1 MFAIINV
8 YYVTTQVQQFT
19 EYLSGGV
26 FNDYKLCLAAIARSD
41 SFTYHFC
48 LHARPAKNSYSKER
62 RARKREREIEKKSG
76 KKPK

>member
-8 YYVTTQVQQFT
+8 YYVTTQVQQFI

-41 SFTYHFC
+41 SFT
-48 LHARPAKNSYSKER
+48 
-62 RARKREREIEKKSG
+62 
-76 KKPK
+76 